1 VWGWVDRLGS
11 LVFRASVAAAVLS
24 SLAMLLMLGC
34 QQPARR
40 IALARA
46 ALCGTL
52 VVIVLLAFAP
62 LPRFDTRGALQA
74 TGVLSH
80 PLVARAQ
87 AMAALGLRGP
97 WPGRVVLFVYLGGVG
112 TFLAELAVGYWGLG
126 WLTRC
131 ARAPSLR
138 AQAVYDAI
146 PFSGLWAW
154 GWGRARPRLRVTARV
169 RRPVLL
175 GTFHPTILIPPALDL
190 GAPHADAGAESTEA
204 LRLSLLHELA
214 HAERLDPGFSLV
226 GSLARAF
233 WFVLPPVW
241 WIRAQMQLDQE
252 FLADRRAARTF
263 GAPEAYAAAL
273 VAIAGPPAEPSAAVP
288 AGPAPAATAAEPSW
302 GTDPTG
308 SPGSPLFQRILMLV
322 SCPFR
327 VEHRPP
333 PWWRWPL
340 PILTLVITPLAA
352 CLCVDL
358 GTGPLPAAAVA
369 PQPRTFRVARLAM
382 APRNPGPGGRAAVHE
397 LPLVLPAEFDLSL
410 EVWSNRAALT
420 QCRVIGLRLAP
431 HGAVL
436 PAGSETSAEAET
448 WHRVQIQR
456 TAQALHVSVLVDGQP
471 VPHDSTIDRVTT
483 RLTVE
488 PPPGRPAWFRNIRVD
503 WKD

>member
-11 LVFRASVAAAVLS
+11 IVFRASVAAAVLS

-52 VVIVLLAFAP
+52 ALIVLVAFAP
-62 LPRFDTRGALQA
+62 LPPFDTRAALQG

-80 PLVARAQ
+80 PLLARAQ
-87 AMAALGLRGP
+87 AVAALGLRGP
-97 WPGRVVLFVYLGGVG
+97 WPARVALFVYLGGVG

-126 WLTRC
+126 WLTRR
-131 ARAPSLR
+131 ARAPSPR
-138 AQAVYDAI
+138 AQAVYDAL
-146 PFSGLWAW
+146 PFSGRWAW
-154 GWGRARPRLRVTARV
+154 GWGRARPRLRVTARI

-175 GTFHPTILIPPALDL
+175 GTFHPTILIPSALDP
-190 GAPHADAGAESTEA
+190 GAPQADPGAESTEA

-214 HAERLDPGFSLV
+214 HAERLDPWFSLV
-226 GSLARAF
+226 GSLARTF
-233 WFVLPPVW
+233 WFILPPVW

-252 FLADRRAARTF
+252 FLADRDAARSF
-263 GAPEAYAAAL
+263 DVPEAYAAAL
-273 VAIAGPPAEPSAAVP
+273 VAIAGPAAEPSAA
-288 AGPAPAATAAEPSW
+288 APAERAPVATAGEAPW
-302 GTDPTG
+302 ATDPTG

-340 PILTLVITPLAA
+340 PILTLAILPLAA
-352 CLCVDL
+352 CLCLDL

-397 LPLVLPAEFDLSL
+397 LPLVLPAGFDLSL
-410 EVWSNRAALT
+410 EVWGNRAALT

-431 HGAVL
+431 PEAL
-436 PAGSETSAEAET
+436 PPTGSETPAEAET
-448 WHRVQIQR
+448 WHHVQIHR
-456 TAQALHVSVLVDGQP
+456 NAQVLHPFVLVDGQP
-471 VPHDSTIDRVTT
+471 VPHDPNVDRVTT

-503 WKD
+503 WK